1 MQSCNEYCL
10 KRNILFAP
18 SNHKPQQYYPACL
31 KSNVLK
37 AKMSKNIPVK
47 PTGVGLSNIPSSRR
61 FSIYLLMLMMSHM
74 TIRLYIGNESLEGY
88 VLPLL
93 PSAPLHIH
101 KIQLKLKV
109 PKECYC
115 ELDIPVASRN
125 RGKEHVEIIGTA
137 RACYCF

>member
-61 FSIYLLMLMMSHM
+61 FSINADDEPYDNSS
-74 TIRLYIGNESLEGY
+74 IVANESLEGY

-115 ELDIPVASRN
+115 ELDIPVARRN
-125 RGKEHVEIIGTA
+125 RGKEQVEIIGTA